1 MIKIGVKPVLLV
13 AYSFFVFLVEAS
25 LGIHRKVA
33 DLYLTTQRVGGIPC
47 VKFYCVTSTWIL
59 ALAILIAPLLLGY
72 LLLERYE
79 ALREHAKSH
88 LLFGLLLVPVGLCK
102 TLYAGGF
109 VTMLYFLSLA
119 TDLSYLLQQDYYE
132 KRLHELALVVFTWF
146 LTTSALMLKP
156 WVC

>member
-59 ALAILIAPLLLGY
+59 A
-72 LLLERYE
+72 
-79 ALREHAKSH
+79 
-88 LLFGLLLVPVGLCK
+88 
-102 TLYAGGF
+102 
-109 VTMLYFLSLA
+109 
-119 TDLSYLLQQDYYE
+119 
-132 KRLHELALVVFTWF
+132 
-146 LTTSALMLKP
+146 
-156 WVC
+156 